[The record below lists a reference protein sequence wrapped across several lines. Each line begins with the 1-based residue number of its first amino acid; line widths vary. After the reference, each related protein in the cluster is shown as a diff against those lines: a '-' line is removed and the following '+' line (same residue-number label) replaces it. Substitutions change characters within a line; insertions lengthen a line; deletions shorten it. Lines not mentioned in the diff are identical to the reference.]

1 MKVSVVGLGHMG
13 KALAKGFANRG
24 PVSVYNKRKNK
35 FSGENIEVYE
45 DLKEIVK
52 DSDIIVLATPHTSY
66 PEILKLVEEEKSGKI
81 FISVAPQIGS
91 KELSKLHDKFM
102 ILIPNTPVA
111 INDGVMG
118 ATNVNLK
125 EEEYREVIKTFEV
138 LGKVYDLKEEDTML
152 LSVMA
157 GCLPAYF
164 YMFME
169 AAADGAVL
177 RGMERNLATDL
188 MTSTVKGCCDVI
200 LGDVEELGKL
210 KGKSTTPGGLT
221 IKGVHALE
229 RGGFRNAIIDAINE
243 SR

>member
-1 MKVSVVGLGHMG
+1 MKVAVVGLGHMG

-24 PVSVYNKRKNK
+24 PVSVYNRRKNK
-35 FSGENIEVYE
+35 FSGENIRVYE
-45 DLKEIVK
+45 DLKEIVR
-52 DSDIIVLATPHTSY
+52 DSDVIFLATPHKSY
-66 PEILKLVEEEKSGKI
+66 PEILKSVEEEKSGKI

-91 KELSKLHDKFM
+91 KELKKLHDKFM

-118 ATNVNLK
+118 STNVNLN

-188 MTSTVKGCCDVI
+188 MTRTVRGCCDVI

>member
-1 MKVSVVGLGHMG
+1 MKIAVVGLGHMG
-13 KALAKGFANRG
+13 KALAKGFANRRE
-24 PVSVYNKRKNK
+24 VSVYNRRRIE
-35 FSGENIEVYE
+35 FSGENIKVYDELKKIVEENEV
-45 DLKEIVK
+45 
-52 DSDIIVLATPHTSY
+52 IVLATPHTSY
-66 PEILKLVEEEKSGKI
+66 SEILETVKDVKTDKI

-91 KELSKLHDKFM
+91 NELKKLHDKTM

-118 ATNVNLK
+118 ATNVNLS
-125 EEEYREVIKTFEV
+125 EEEYREVIKNFED
-138 LGKVYDLKEEDTML
+138 LGKVYDLREDDTML
-152 LSVMA
+152 LSVVA

-164 YMFME
+164 YIFME

-177 RGMERNLATDL
+177 RGMERNIATD
-188 MTSTVKGCCDVI
+188 MITRTVKGCCDVI
-200 LGDVEELGKL
+200 LEDVEELGKL

>member
-1 MKVSVVGLGHMG
+1 MKVAVVGLGHMG
-13 KALAKGFANRG
+13 KALAIGFANRG
-24 PVSVYNKRKNK
+24 PVSVYNRRKIE
-35 FSGENIEVYE
+35 FSGKNIRVYE
-45 DLKEIVK
+45 DLKEIVR
-52 DSDIIVLATPHTSY
+52 DSDAIILATPHTSY
-66 PEILKLVEEEKSGKI
+66 PEILKSVEEEKSGKI

-91 KELSKLHDKFM
+91 KELRELHDKFM

-118 ATNVNLK
+118 ATNVNLN
-125 EEEYREVIKTFEV
+125 EEEYREVIQTFEV

-188 MTSTVKGCCDVI
+188 MTRTVRGCCDVI

>member
-1 MKVSVVGLGHMG
+1 MKIAVVGLGHMG
-13 KALAKGFANRG
+13 KALAKGFANVREI
-24 PVSVYNKRKNK
+24 SVYNRRKIK
-35 FSGENIEVYE
+35 FGGENIKVYD
-45 DLKEIVK
+45 DLKKIVEEN
-52 DSDIIVLATPHTSY
+52 DVIVLATPHTTYS
-66 PEILKLVEEEKSGKI
+66 EILETVEEVKTDKI

-91 KELSKLHDKFM
+91 NELKKLHDKFM

-118 ATNVNLK
+118 ATNVNLS
-125 EEEYREVIKTFEV
+125 EEEYREVIKNFES

-152 LSVMA
+152 LSVVA

-164 YMFME
+164 YIFME

-177 RGMERNLATDL
+177 RGMERNLATD
-188 MTSTVKGCCDVI
+188 MITRTVKGCCDVI
-200 LGDVEELGKL
+200 LEDVEELGKL

>member
-1 MKVSVVGLGHMG
+1 MKIAVVGLGHMG
-13 KALAKGFANRG
+13 KALAKGFANVRE
-24 PVSVYNKRKNK
+24 VSVYNRRKLK
-35 FSGENIEVYE
+35 FSGENIKVYE
-45 DLKEIVK
+45 DLKEIIR
-52 DSDIIVLATPHTSY
+52 DNDIIVLATPHTSY
-66 PEILKLVEEEKSGKI
+66 SEILKSLEEVKTDKI

-91 KELSKLHDKFM
+91 HELKKLHNKFM

-118 ATNVNLK
+118 ATNVNLS
-125 EEEYREVIKTFEV
+125 EEEYREVIKNFEV

-152 LSVMA
+152 LSVVA

-164 YMFME
+164 YIFME

-177 RGMERNLATDL
+177 RGMERNLATD
-188 MTSTVKGCCDVI
+188 MITRTVKGCCDVI
-200 LGDVEELGKL
+200 LEDVEELGKL

>member
-1 MKVSVVGLGHMG
+1 MKIAVVGLGHMG
-13 KALAKGFANRG
+13 KALAKGFANVRE
-24 PVSVYNKRKNK
+24 VSVYNRRKIK
-35 FSGENIEVYE
+35 FGGENIKVYD
-45 DLKEIVK
+45 DLKEIVR
-52 DSDIIVLATPHTSY
+52 DNNIVVLTTPHTTYS
-66 PEILKLVEEEKSGKI
+66 EILGTVEEVKTDKI

-91 KELSKLHDKFM
+91 NELKKLHDKFM

-118 ATNVNLK
+118 ATNVNLS
-125 EEEYREVIKTFEV
+125 EEEYREVIKNFEA
-138 LGKVYDLKEEDTML
+138 LGKVYYLREEDTML
-152 LSVMA
+152 LSVVA

-164 YMFME
+164 YIFME

-177 RGMERNLATDL
+177 RGMERNLATD
-188 MTSTVKGCCDVI
+188 MSTRTVKGCCDVI
-200 LGDVEELGKL
+200 LKDVEELGKL

>member
-1 MKVSVVGLGHMG
+1 
-13 KALAKGFANRG
+13 
-24 PVSVYNKRKNK
+24 
-35 FSGENIEVYE
+35 
-45 DLKEIVK
+45 
-52 DSDIIVLATPHTSY
+52 
-66 PEILKLVEEEKSGKI
+66 
-81 FISVAPQIGS
+81 
-91 KELSKLHDKFM
+91 
-102 ILIPNTPVA
+102 
-111 INDGVMG
+111 
-118 ATNVNLK
+118 
-125 EEEYREVIKTFEV
+125 
-138 LGKVYDLKEEDTML
+138 ML

-188 MTSTVKGCCDVI
+188 MTRTVKGCCDVI

>member
-1 MKVSVVGLGHMG
+1 MKVAVVGLGHMG
-13 KALAKGFANRG
+13 KALAIGLANRG
-24 PVSVYNKRKNK
+24 PVSVYNRRKNK
-35 FSGENIEVYE
+35 FSGENIRVYE
-45 DLKEIVK
+45 DLKEIVR
-52 DSDIIVLATPHTSY
+52 DSDVIVLATPHTSY
-66 PEILKLVEEEKSGKI
+66 PEILKSVEEVKSGKI

-91 KELSKLHDKFM
+91 KELNKLHDKFM

-125 EEEYREVIKTFEV
+125 EEEYREVIKNFEV

-188 MTSTVKGCCDVI
+188 MTRTVRGCCDII

-243 SR
+243 SK

>member
-1 MKVSVVGLGHMG
+1 MKIAVVGLGHMG
-13 KALAKGFANRG
+13 KALAKGFTNVRE
-24 PVSVYNKRKNK
+24 VSVYNRRKIK
-35 FSGENIEVYE
+35 FGDENIKVYE
-45 DLKEIVK
+45 DLKEIIR
-52 DSDIIVLATPHTSY
+52 DSDVIVLATPHSSY
-66 PEILKLVEEEKSGKI
+66 SEILSPVSEVKSGKI
-81 FISVAPQIGS
+81 FISVVPQIGS
-91 KELSKLHDKFM
+91 NELKKLHDKFM

-118 ATNVNLK
+118 ATNVNLS
-125 EEEYREVIKTFEV
+125 EEEYREVIKSFEV
-138 LGKVYDLKEEDTML
+138 LGKVYDLKEEDNML
-152 LSVMA
+152 LSVVA

-164 YMFME
+164 YIFME
-169 AAADGAVL
+169 AADGAVL

-188 MTSTVKGCCDVI
+188 ITRAVKGCCDVI
-200 LGDVEELGKL
+200 LEDVEELGKL

>member
-1 MKVSVVGLGHMG
+1 MKTAVVGLGHMG
-13 KALAKGFANRG
+13 KALAKGFANVRE
-24 PVSVYNKRKNK
+24 VSVYNRRKIK
-35 FSGENIEVYE
+35 FGGENIKVYE
-45 DLKEIVK
+45 DLKEIIR
-52 DSDIIVLATPHTSY
+52 DNDIIVLATPHTSY
-66 PEILKLVEEEKSGKI
+66 SEILKSLEEVKTDKI

-91 KELSKLHDKFM
+91 NELKKLHNKFM

-118 ATNVNLK
+118 ATNVNLN
-125 EEEYREVIKTFEV
+125 EEEYREVIKNFED

-152 LSVMA
+152 LSVVA

-164 YMFME
+164 YIFME

-177 RGMERNLATDL
+177 RGMERNLATD
-188 MTSTVKGCCDVI
+188 MITRTVKGCCDVI
-200 LGDVEELGKL
+200 LEDVEELGKL

>member
-1 MKVSVVGLGHMG
+1 MKVAVVGLGHMG
-13 KALAKGFANRG
+13 KALAIGFANRC
-24 PVSVYNKRKNK
+24 PVSVYNRRKIK
-35 FSGENIEVYE
+35 FSGENIRVYE
-45 DLKEIVK
+45 DLKEIVR
-52 DSDIIVLATPHTSY
+52 DSDVIVLATPHTSY
-66 PEILKLVEEEKSGKI
+66 PEILKSVEEKSGKI

-91 KELSKLHDKFM
+91 KELKKLHDKFM

-118 ATNVNLK
+118 ATNVNLN

-164 YMFME
+164 YIFME
-169 AAADGAVL
+169 AATDGAVL

-188 MTSTVKGCCDVI
+188 MTRTVKGCCDVI

-243 SR
+243 SK

>member
-1 MKVSVVGLGHMG
+1 MKIAVVGLGHMG
-13 KALAKGFANRG
+13 KALAKGFANVRE
-24 PVSVYNKRKNK
+24 VSVYNRRKIE
-35 FSGENIEVYE
+35 FCGENIKFYD
-45 DLKEIVK
+45 DLKKIVEEN
-52 DSDIIVLATPHTSY
+52 DVIVLATPHTSY
-66 PEILKLVEEEKSGKI
+66 SEILSSVSEVKPGKI

-91 KELSKLHDKFM
+91 NELKKLHDKFM

-118 ATNVNLK
+118 ATNVNLS
-125 EEEYREVIKTFEV
+125 EEEYREVIKNFEV

-152 LSVMA
+152 LSVVA

-164 YMFME
+164 YIFME

-188 MTSTVKGCCDVI
+188 ITRAVKGCCDII
-200 LGDVEELGKL
+200 LEDVEELGKL

>member
-1 MKVSVVGLGHMG
+1 MKIAVVGLGHMG
-13 KALAKGFANRG
+13 KALAKGFTNVRE
-24 PVSVYNKRKNK
+24 VSVYNRRKIK
-35 FSGENIEVYE
+35 FSGENIKVYE
-45 DLKEIVK
+45 DLKEIVR
-52 DSDIIVLATPHTSY
+52 DSDVIVLATPHSSY
-66 PEILKLVEEEKSGKI
+66 SEILSPVSEVKSGKI

-91 KELSKLHDKFM
+91 NELKKLHDKFM

-118 ATNVNLK
+118 ATNVNLS
-125 EEEYREVIKTFEV
+125 EEEYREVIKSFEV

-152 LSVMA
+152 LSVVA

-164 YMFME
+164 YIFME

-188 MTSTVKGCCDVI
+188 ITRAVKGCCDVI
-200 LGDVEELGKL
+200 LEDVEELGKL

-229 RGGFRNAIIDAINE
+229 RGGFRNAVIDAINE

>member
-1 MKVSVVGLGHMG
+1 MKVAVVGLGHMG

-24 PVSVYNKRKNK
+24 PVSVYNRRKIE
-35 FSGENIEVYE
+35 FSGENIRVYE

-52 DSDIIVLATPHTSY
+52 DSDAIVLATPHTSY
-66 PEILKLVEEEKSGKI
+66 PEILKSVEEEKSGKI

-91 KELSKLHDKFM
+91 EELNKLHDKFM

-188 MTSTVKGCCDVI
+188 MTRTVRGCCDVI

>member
-1 MKVSVVGLGHMG
+1 M
-13 KALAKGFANRG
+13 
-24 PVSVYNKRKNK
+24 
-35 FSGENIEVYE
+35 
-45 DLKEIVK
+45 
-52 DSDIIVLATPHTSY
+52 
-66 PEILKLVEEEKSGKI
+66 
-81 FISVAPQIGS
+81 
-91 KELSKLHDKFM
+91 
-102 ILIPNTPVA
+102 
-111 INDGVMG
+111 
-118 ATNVNLK
+118 
-125 EEEYREVIKTFEV
+125 
-138 LGKVYDLKEEDTML
+138 GKVYDLKEEDTML

-169 AAADGAVL
+169 AADGAVL

-188 MTSTVKGCCDVI
+188 MTRTVKGCCDVI

-229 RGGFRNAIIDAINE
+229 RGGFRNTIIDAINE